1 MKAVKKLISDLFSVE
16 MLMYILFGI
25 GTALIDNLT
34 EIFLYNTLKFRSHA
48 LLVVTAN
55 TVSFLLSVIFAFV
68 TNKKF
73 VFKTKS
79 ESRHH
84 LRMEALKFFL
94 ARMLTFIM
102 SLFGMIVLVD
112 KLSLNNEISKFVV
125 SVGVVIL
132 NYFFSKLIIFKDK
145 ENKE

>member
-34 EIFLYNTLKFRSHA
+34 EIFLYNTLRFRSHS

-84 LRMEALKFFL
+84 LRMEALKFFS
-94 ARMLTFIM
+94 ARTLTFIM
-102 SLFGMIVLVD
+102 SLVGMVVLVD

-125 SVGVVIL
+125 SVAVVIL